1 MSLLYVPPQKHRKKH
16 QKNITDLQNQQLPDW
31 LSTHSTYQNDSL
43 ADNQVTQDTP
53 TDPDESLEGLRGMY
67 RIFVRR
73 FLPSSLTKSVTL
85 TFAHIPEIKTS
96 SVLFRWL
103 NLCLNSVTCYQ
114 VPYHLALNR
123 ATPSSS
129 EETFTVTVLCVWDCV
144 HWVYG

>member
-1 MSLLYVPPQKHRKKH
+1 MSLLYVPSQKHWKKH

-31 LSTHSTYQNDSL
+31 LSTHSTDQKDPL

-53 TDPDESLEGLRGMY
+53 TDADGSLEGLRGMY

-103 NLCLNSVTCYQ
+103 NLCLNSGIRYL
-114 VPYHLALNR
+114 VPWIAPHR
-123 ATPSSS
+123 APPRRHSPLLSYVWGS
-129 EETFTVTVLCVWDCV
+129 VSAEYTVKV
-144 HWVYG
+144 